1 MASNEKAQGRGL
13 CISCQ
18 GSALKLQL
26 TAALWECGRPS
37 VDYLPRDHEKLE
49 LCIFRQNVGN

>member
-1 MASNEKAQGRGL
+1 MASNAKAQGRGL

-49 LCIFRQNVGN
+49 L